1 MNKRAI
7 LAATAIVVGSFNPV
21 LATAAWADTVPTP
34 TADAA
39 DATTLAAMQN
49 QCDILAAVHDNG
61 NGDVW
66 SGEVD
71 EGLATLVAGPDE
83 VAGSRVIDESTIV
96 GTGTFTPGSTYI
108 QGEPF
113 RIGGSVNMF
122 GDQYADAGSW
132 SDSEYDFTADFEST
146 FAHAFDCNIY
156 QEVFHEGVN
165 IPGHPVEGFYTN
177 TIENGNGDCQGIPN
191 TNPHWGQDIGACEW
205 HETGPATEDEIV
217 DPYFDPAA
225 LIDTVPGVPVNQD
238 QTDSLDGFEDHGGPV
253 QAEGG
258 PFHIGQVVICIS
270 PSTSTKKGV
279 PGAWVAKN
287 GYTGTNCTTDWFKN
301 HAVWGS
307 GTESSNGTYIS
318 VPDYSL

>member
-7 LAATAIVVGSFNPV
+7 LSATAIWVGSFNPV

-122 GDQYADAGSW
+122 G
-132 SDSEYDFTADFEST
+132 
-146 FAHAFDCNIY
+146 
-156 QEVFHEGVN
+156 
-165 IPGHPVEGFYTN
+165 
-177 TIENGNGDCQGIPN
+177 
-191 TNPHWGQDIGACEW
+191 
-205 HETGPATEDEIV
+205 
-217 DPYFDPAA
+217 
-225 LIDTVPGVPVNQD
+225 
-238 QTDSLDGFEDHGGPV
+238 
-253 QAEGG
+253 
-258 PFHIGQVVICIS
+258 
-270 PSTSTKKGV
+270 
-279 PGAWVAKN
+279 
-287 GYTGTNCTTDWFKN
+287 
-301 HAVWGS
+301 
-307 GTESSNGTYIS
+307 
-318 VPDYSL
+318 